1 MFAAR
6 AENGA
11 LTGVAGGEETYV
23 DAPGFSLAFSSPVD
37 IVLVKLSDGWHGVWQ
52 TPFMD
57 ERIPGALRRLAV
69 KWVKLRGI
77 ATALRRK

>member
-1 MFAAR
+1 MAD
-6 AENGA
+6 NG
-11 LTGVAGGEETYV
+11 
-23 DAPGFSLAFSSPVD
+23 
-37 IVLVKLSDGWHGVWQ
+37 HGVWQ

-77 ATALRRK
+77 ANGSLADASPCD